1 MLSDVDIEDEIEIR
15 NIKPSSISVRSVRSS
30 LNDEHIRELASSIR
44 QHGLIQPITVRPLEG
59 SFEIVAGHRRF
70 KACKLL
76 RWRVIPAIVRSLTD
90 KDAFEIQLTENI
102 HRLTMDPVEEAE
114 AFKKYILDY
123 GWGGISELARVISKS
138 EQFVSSRIQ
147 ILRLPNEIIDKISCN
162 EIKTS
167 HAIELVNLSE
177 YDQKLITNTII
188 DKGLSVRSVREIVKR
203 SKQGGQ
209 TKELINDLMMEDDN
223 ETNSSSYVNLS
234 IIGQIKLLKK
244 ALLTLRSA
252 LVKIDGFI
260 DEAEKKLDT
269 NERIDTIHKLMQFR
283 LQIHSIIDDNIKAI
297 AEINKKIQ

>member
-1 MLSDVDIEDEIEIR
+1 MLSDVDIEEEIEIR

-30 LNDEHIRELASSIR
+30 VNDDHIRELASSIR

-59 SFEIVAGHRRF
+59 IFEIVAGHRRF
-70 KACKLL
+70 RACKLL
-76 RWRVIPAIVRSLTD
+76 RWRVIPAIVRSLSD

-123 GWGGISELARVISKS
+123 GWGGVSELARVICKS
-138 EQFVSSRIQ
+138 EQFVSCRIQ

-162 EIKTS
+162 KIKTS

-177 YDQKLITNTII
+177 YDQKLLTDTII
-188 DKGLSVRSVREIVKR
+188 DKSLSVRSVREIVKR
-203 SKQGGQ
+203 SKQGEH
-209 TKELINDLMMEDDN
+209 TKELIDELMIENDSEIN
-223 ETNSSSYVNLS
+223 NYVNLS
-234 IIGQIKLLKK
+234 ITGQVKLLKK

-297 AEINKKIQ
+297 AEVNKKIQ

>member
-1 MLSDVDIEDEIEIR
+1 MITDVDIEEEIEIR

-30 LNDEHIRELASSIR
+30 LNDEHLRELASSIR

-114 AFKKYILDY
+114 AFRKYIIDY
-123 GWGGISELARVISKS
+123 GWGGVSELARVISKS

-147 ILRLPNEIIDKISCN
+147 ILRLPEEIIDNISCN
-162 EIKTS
+162 KLKTS

-177 YDQKLITNTII
+177 LDQKLITNTII
-188 DKGLSVRSVREIVKR
+188 NKSLSVRSVREIVKR
-203 SKQGGQ
+203 SKQGEQ
-209 TKELINDLMMEDDN
+209 TNELIDQLMIEN
-223 ETNSSSYVNLS
+223 NHEINSRYANLS

-269 NERIDTIHKLMQFR
+269 NERIDTIRKLMQFR

-297 AEINKKIQ
+297 AEVNKKI